1 MVDASVFMEIML
13 GVFGSIL
20 LVVLIV
26 LVIKLIK
33 VTDKVNY
40 LLDDINNKVAK
51 VDKVFSIVDIITDN
65 LAMISDKIADSISN
79 LIRKILYKKNENRK
93 EEIKDEEQ

>member
-20 LVVLIV
+20 LIALIV

-33 VTDKVNY
+33 VTDKVDD

-51 VDKVFSIVDIITDN
+51 VDKLFSVVDIFTDN
-65 LAMISDKIADSISN
+65 LSMISDKIVDAISN
-79 LIRKILYKKNENRK
+79 LIKKILYKKTENRK
-93 EEIKDEEQ
+93 EEDNNEE